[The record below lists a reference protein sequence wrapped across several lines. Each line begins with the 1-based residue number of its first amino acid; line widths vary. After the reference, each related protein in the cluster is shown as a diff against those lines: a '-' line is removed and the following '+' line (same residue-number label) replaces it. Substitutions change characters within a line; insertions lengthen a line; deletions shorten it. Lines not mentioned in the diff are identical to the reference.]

1 MSYGLRRVLGWIALP
16 ADIGF
21 MVYLVYGPPHDWE
34 DGKKWLYRALM
45 LASLAGVHLIV
56 KLIFPGTGDEE
67 TPDGD
72 RHGDD
77 ADDRTDLDRATR
89 RDA

>member
-1 MSYGLRRVLGWIALP
+1 
-16 ADIGF
+16 
-21 MVYLVYGPPHDWE
+21 
-34 DGKKWLYRALM
+34 M

-56 KLIFPGTGDEE
+56 KLIFPGTGDED

-77 ADDRTDLDRATR
+77 ADDRTDPDRATR